1 MQKDTSMQ
9 ALKKNK
15 NFISKLRE
23 PLKIGK
29 TASVRRVLEKEKYCE

>member
-9 ALKKNK
+9 ALKKDK

-29 TASVRRVLEKEKYCE
+29 TASVSRVLEKERCCE